1 MKKRM
6 LYLVVTGF
14 LGLVSLV
21 TFAQIQKTYTGDWKF
36 EAPDSPEGSTFGIV
50 TLKKDSAIMTFDG
63 YEKFSS
69 SWVKVKKDSIIYEV
83 DFGDT
88 KVVFSL
94 KVNDDDNT
102 MSGKAVW
109 DEGETPI
116 LLSKTEPKAI
126 GVRI

>member
-14 LGLVSLV
+14 LVLVSIV

-36 EAPDSPEGSTFGIV
+36 EAPDSPEGSTSGIV
-50 TLKKDSAIMTFDG
+50 TLKQNSAIMTFDG
-63 YEKFSS
+63 YEIFPS
-69 SWVKVKKDSIIYEV
+69 SWVKVKNDSIIYEV
-83 DFGDT
+83 AFGDT
-88 KVVFSL
+88 NVVFSL
-94 KVNDDDNT
+94 KVIDDNT

-116 LLSKTEPKAI
+116 LLTKTEPKVI

>member
-14 LGLVSLV
+14 LVLVSLI

-50 TLKKDSAIMTFDG
+50 TLKQDSAIMTFDG
-63 YEKFSS
+63 YEKFPS
-69 SWVKVKKDSIIYEV
+69 SWVKVKNDSIIYEV

-88 KVVFSL
+88 EVVFSL
-94 KVNDDDNT
+94 KIIDDYT

-116 LLSKTEPKAI
+116 LLTKTEPKAI

>member
-6 LYLVVTGF
+6 LYLVLTGF
-14 LGLVSLV
+14 LVLVSFV
-21 TFAQIQKTYTGDWKF
+21 TFAQMQKTYTGDWKF

-50 TLKKDSAIMTFDG
+50 TLKQNSAIMTFDG
-63 YEKFSS
+63 YEKFPS
-69 SWVKVKKDSIIYEV
+69 SWVKVKNDSIIYEV

-88 KVVFSL
+88 IVVFSL
-94 KVNDDDNT
+94 KVNKDDNT

-109 DEGETPI
+109 DKGETPI
-116 LLSKTEPKAI
+116 LLTKTEPKAL